1 MRVSP
6 KVPRFRYCGPVAGLM
21 PALLAAAAVL
31 AAQTA
36 TPNK

>member
-6 KVPRFRYCGPVAGLM
+6 KVPRFRYVGPAAGLM

-31 AAQTA
+31 AAKTT